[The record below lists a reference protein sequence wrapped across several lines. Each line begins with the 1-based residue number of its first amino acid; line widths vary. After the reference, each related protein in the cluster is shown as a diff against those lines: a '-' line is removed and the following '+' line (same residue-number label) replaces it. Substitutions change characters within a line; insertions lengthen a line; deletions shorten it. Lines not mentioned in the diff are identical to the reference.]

1 MKPPSRT
8 ENGGSSMSVSR
19 MLCATSVSV
28 SSSLSNSC
36 SLPVV
41 NAVSWALT
49 SVMRSME
56 LRSDTKSRPPA
67 VP

>member
-1 MKPPSRT
+1 
-8 ENGGSSMSVSR
+8 MSVSR

-56 LRSDTKSRPPA
+56 LRSDAKSRPPA